1 MIYLPWSSWGC
12 SALAKSPCKVSCSYP
27 RLIGRIWVYDTV
39 DLLLTAGFTL
49 FVGTAVLGFLL
60 SFPSRALLVAT
71 HRESDTTEEL
81 NRLTDSLT
89 DTDWLTHPPPY
100 VEFCPWATHLALM
113 ISLPLYHWL
122 TNFYPYSGPFSSDT
136 SECLLGVPTRSS
148 TCLDVLRS
156 SQTESHKTQ
165 LPFTSIMPFHMV
177 PPYPLSHCVNLWAVM
192 VLDWSLPN
200 SILGRSRAGTTYF
213 ISVTLH
219 SVHWVCS
226 INMWDSGSKEDE
238 GKQERMEP
246 IWDSSVPDRN
256 HN

>member
-1 MIYLPWSSWGC
+1 MRVQCSGQVTMQSVLFLSPSYWTHLSLWYSWPPPYSWLHFVCRYCCPRVSSFLSLKSVACCYSSRVGHDWG
-12 SALAKSPCKVSCSYP
+12 
-27 RLIGRIWVYDTV
+27 
-39 DLLLTAGFTL
+39 
-49 FVGTAVLGFLL
+49 
-60 SFPSRALLVAT
+60 
-71 HRESDTTEEL
+71 TEP
-81 NRLTDSLT
+81 TDWLT

-177 PPYPLSHCVNLWAVM
+177 PPYPLSHCVNLWAIM